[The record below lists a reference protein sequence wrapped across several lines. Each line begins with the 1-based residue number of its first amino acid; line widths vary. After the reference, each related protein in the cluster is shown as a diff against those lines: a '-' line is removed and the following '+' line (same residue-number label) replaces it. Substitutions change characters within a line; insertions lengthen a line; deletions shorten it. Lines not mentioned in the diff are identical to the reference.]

1 MNKKLTFPE
10 LAELLSVATNTS
22 KRMSELALREM
33 FAVISGKLLD
43 GESVKIDGLGV
54 FKVTEV
60 NSRRSVNVNTGEAIE
75 IPGHSKITFVADK
88 RLAEAVNAPFA
99 SFESVVLD
107 DDVTADMLT
116 AIDNAEPAE
125 PAAESSEFSEFSEHS
140 ELSEPVA
147 EPAEPA
153 AEPVEPSEFS
163 EPSELS
169 ELSEP
174 SEFSELSEFSE
185 PAAEPAEPSEPSEPS
200 ELSEPSE
207 SSELSEPSEPATE
220 PAAEP
225 SEPSELSEPAAE
237 EPAEPAAEPVE
248 EEDAQGG
255 AIHVSQSDDDYYYD
269 DDDDESWWQ
278 RHRTLKGFLMGV
290 VAGAALYAAADF
302 AIKYYEDNRKVVS
315 AETFEAT
322 DGEVVAA
329 DTLPSDTLS
338 DKASPKDSLKPTAS
352 TPLESAKSTAV
363 KQVTDTVT
371 GSYFLTRMARR
382 HYGNG
387 HFWVYI
393 YEENKG
399 KISNPNNVRPGTV
412 VVIPDAKKYGIDKDN
427 PQSVEAAKRKEGEIQ
442 RKFL

>member
-1 MNKKLTFPE
+1 VM
-10 LAELLSVATNTS
+10 
-22 KRMSELALREM
+22 
-33 FAVISGKLLD
+33 
-43 GESVKIDGLGV
+43 
-54 FKVTEV
+54 EV

-125 PAAESSEFSEFSEHS
+125 ERDAEPPESSEFSE
-140 ELSEPVA
+140 LSEPA

-153 AEPVEPSEFS
+153 AEPPES
-163 EPSELS
+163 
-169 ELSEP
+169 
-174 SEFSELSEFSE
+174 SEFSELSEPAEPAAEPAAVPSESSEFSELSE
-185 PAAEPAEPSEPSEPS
+185 PAAEPAEP
-200 ELSEPSE
+200 
-207 SSELSEPSEPATE
+207 
-220 PAAEP
+220 AAEP
-225 SEPSELSEPAAE
+225 AELSEPAEEPAAEESAE
-237 EPAEPAAEPVE
+237 EPAAEEEIETKDE

-255 AIHVSQSDDDYYYD
+255 TIHVPQSDDDYYYDD

-278 RHRTLKGFLMGV
+278 RHRTLKGFLMGI

-315 AETFEAT
+315 AETIAAD

-329 DTLPSDTLS
+329 DTLPSDSLA

-352 TPLESAKSTAV
+352 TPSEPAKSTAV

-393 YEENKG
+393 YEENRG
-399 KISNPNNVRPGTV
+399 KISNPNNVKPGTV

-427 PQSVEAAKRKEGEIQ
+427 PQSVEEAKRKEGEIQ

>member
-33 FAVISGKLLD
+33 FAVISGKLLE

-125 PAAESSEFSEFSEHS
+125 PSA
-140 ELSEPVA
+140 
-147 EPAEPA
+147 
-153 AEPVEPSEFS
+153 
-163 EPSELS
+163 
-169 ELSEP
+169 EP
-174 SEFSELSEFSE
+174 SEFSELSEFL
-185 PAAEPAEPSEPSEPS
+185 
-200 ELSEPSE
+200 ELSEF
-207 SSELSEPSEPATE
+207 
-220 PAAEP
+220 

-237 EPAEPAAEPVE
+237 EPAEPAAEHVE
-248 EEDAQGG
+248 KEDAQGG
-255 AIHVSQSDDDYYYD
+255 AIHVPQSDDDYYYD

-315 AETFEAT
+315 AETIEAT

>member
-125 PAAESSEFSEFSEHS
+125 PSA
-140 ELSEPVA
+140 
-147 EPAEPA
+147 
-153 AEPVEPSEFS
+153 EPSEFS
-163 EPSELS
+163 EP
-169 ELSEP
+169 
-174 SEFSELSEFSE
+174 SELSEFSE

-200 ELSEPSE
+200 E
-207 SSELSEPSEPATE
+207 PAE

-225 SEPSELSEPAAE
+225 SEPTEP
-237 EPAEPAAEPVE
+237 AEPVE

-315 AETFEAT
+315 AETIEAD

-329 DTLPSDTLS
+329 DTLPSDTLA

>member
-33 FAVISGKLLD
+33 FAVISGKLLE

-125 PAAESSEFSEFSEHS
+125 PAAESSEFSEFSEFL
-140 ELSEPVA
+140 ELSEP
-147 EPAEPA
+147 
-153 AEPVEPSEFS
+153 
-163 EPSELS
+163 
-169 ELSEP
+169 
-174 SEFSELSEFSE
+174 SELSEFSE

-225 SEPSELSEPAAE
+225 SELSEFSEPSELSEPAAE

-315 AETFEAT
+315 AETIEAT

>member
-1 MNKKLTFPE
+1 M
-10 LAELLSVATNTS
+10 
-22 KRMSELALREM
+22 
-33 FAVISGKLLD
+33 
-43 GESVKIDGLGV
+43 
-54 FKVTEV
+54 
-60 NSRRSVNVNTGEAIE
+60 
-75 IPGHSKITFVADK
+75 
-88 RLAEAVNAPFA
+88 
-99 SFESVVLD
+99 
-107 DDVTADMLT
+107 
-116 AIDNAEPAE
+116 
-125 PAAESSEFSEFSEHS
+125 
-140 ELSEPVA
+140 ELSEPS
-147 EPAEPA
+147 
-153 AEPVEPSEFS
+153 EPSEFS
-163 EPSELS
+163 EPSE
-169 ELSEP
+169 
-174 SEFSELSEFSE
+174 
-185 PAAEPAEPSEPSEPS
+185 PAA
-200 ELSEPSE
+200 
-207 SSELSEPSEPATE
+207 E

-225 SEPSELSEPAAE
+225 SEPSELSEPTELSEPAT
-237 EPAEPAAEPVE
+237 EPAELAAEPVE

-255 AIHVSQSDDDYYYD
+255 AIHVPQSDDDYYYD

-329 DTLPSDTLS
+329 DTLPSDTLA

>member
-33 FAVISGKLLD
+33 FAVISGKLLE

-125 PAAESSEFSEFSEHS
+125 PS
-140 ELSEPVA
+140 A
-147 EPAEPA
+147 EP
-153 AEPVEPSEFS
+153 
-163 EPSELS
+163 
-169 ELSEP
+169 
-174 SEFSELSEFSE
+174 SELSEFSE

-200 ELSEPSE
+200 E
-207 SSELSEPSEPATE
+207 PAE

-225 SEPSELSEPAAE
+225 SEPTEP
-237 EPAEPAAEPVE
+237 AEPVE

-255 AIHVSQSDDDYYYD
+255 AIHVPQSDDDYYYD

-315 AETFEAT
+315 AETIEAD

-329 DTLPSDTLS
+329 DTLPSDTLA

-352 TPLESAKSTAV
+352 TQSEPAKSTAV

>member
-163 EPSELS
+163 EPSE
-169 ELSEP
+169 
-174 SEFSELSEFSE
+174 
-185 PAAEPAEPSEPSEPS
+185 
-200 ELSEPSE
+200 
-207 SSELSEPSEPATE
+207 PATE

-225 SEPSELSEPAAE
+225 SELSEFSEPSELSEPAAE

-255 AIHVSQSDDDYYYD
+255 AIHVPQSDDDYYYD

-352 TPLESAKSTAV
+352 TQSEPAKSTAV

>member
-33 FAVISGKLLD
+33 FAVISGKLLE

-125 PAAESSEFSEFSEHS
+125 PAAE
-140 ELSEPVA
+140 
-147 EPAEPA
+147 
-153 AEPVEPSEFS
+153 PSEFS
-163 EPSELS
+163 
-169 ELSEP
+169 
-174 SEFSELSEFSE
+174 
-185 PAAEPAEPSEPSEPS
+185 EPAEPSEP
-200 ELSEPSE
+200 
-207 SSELSEPSEPATE
+207 SELSEPSEPATE

-225 SEPSELSEPAAE
+225 SELSEFSEPSELSEPAAE

-315 AETFEAT
+315 AETIEAT

>member
-33 FAVISGKLLD
+33 FAVISGKLLE

-125 PAAESSEFSEFSEHS
+125 PSA
-140 ELSEPVA
+140 
-147 EPAEPA
+147 
-153 AEPVEPSEFS
+153 
-163 EPSELS
+163 
-169 ELSEP
+169 EP

-225 SEPSELSEPAAE
+225 SELSEFSEPSELSEPAAE

-315 AETFEAT
+315 AETIEAT

>member
-125 PAAESSEFSEFSEHS
+125 PSA
-140 ELSEPVA
+140 
-147 EPAEPA
+147 
-153 AEPVEPSEFS
+153 
-163 EPSELS
+163 
-169 ELSEP
+169 EP
-174 SEFSELSEFSE
+174 SEFSELSEF
-185 PAAEPAEPSEPSEPS
+185 
-200 ELSEPSE
+200 
-207 SSELSEPSEPATE
+207 
-220 PAAEP
+220 

-269 DDDDESWWQ
+269 DDDDDSWWQ

-315 AETFEAT
+315 AETIEAT

>member
-125 PAAESSEFSEFSEHS
+125 PSAEPSEFSE
-140 ELSEPVA
+140 L
-147 EPAEPA
+147 
-153 AEPVEPSEFS
+153 SEFS
-163 EPSELS
+163 EPSE
-169 ELSEP
+169 P
-174 SEFSELSEFSE
+174 SEFSE

-200 ELSEPSE
+200 EPA
-207 SSELSEPSEPATE
+207 EPATE
-220 PAAEP
+220 PAAEF

-315 AETFEAT
+315 AETIEAT

>member
-1 MNKKLTFPE
+1 MP
-10 LAELLSVATNTS
+10 
-22 KRMSELALREM
+22 
-33 FAVISGKLLD
+33 
-43 GESVKIDGLGV
+43 
-54 FKVTEV
+54 
-60 NSRRSVNVNTGEAIE
+60 
-75 IPGHSKITFVADK
+75 
-88 RLAEAVNAPFA
+88 
-99 SFESVVLD
+99 
-107 DDVTADMLT
+107 
-116 AIDNAEPAE
+116 
-125 PAAESSEFSEFSEHS
+125 
-140 ELSEPVA
+140 
-147 EPAEPA
+147 
-153 AEPVEPSEFS
+153 
-163 EPSELS
+163 
-169 ELSEP
+169 
-174 SEFSELSEFSE
+174 
-185 PAAEPAEPSEPSEPS
+185 
-200 ELSEPSE
+200 
-207 SSELSEPSEPATE
+207 
-220 PAAEP
+220 
-225 SEPSELSEPAAE
+225 
-237 EPAEPAAEPVE
+237 
-248 EEDAQGG
+248 
-255 AIHVSQSDDDYYYD
+255 QSDDDYYYD

-278 RHRTLKGFLMGV
+278 RHRTLKGFLMGI

-315 AETFEAT
+315 AETIEAT

-329 DTLPSDTLS
+329 DTLPSDSLA

-352 TPLESAKSTAV
+352 TPLEPAKSTAV

>member
-33 FAVISGKLLD
+33 FAVISGKLLE

-75 IPGHSKITFVADK
+75 IPCHSKITFVADK

-125 PAAESSEFSEFSEHS
+125 PAAESSEFSAFSEH
-140 ELSEPVA
+140 
-147 EPAEPA
+147 
-153 AEPVEPSEFS
+153 
-163 EPSELS
+163 
-169 ELSEP
+169 
-174 SEFSELSEFSE
+174 
-185 PAAEPAEPSEPSEPS
+185 
-200 ELSEPSE
+200 
-207 SSELSEPSEPATE
+207 SELSEPSEPATE

-225 SEPSELSEPAAE
+225 SELSEFSGPSELSEPAAE

-255 AIHVSQSDDDYYYD
+255 AIHVSQSGDDYYYD

-315 AETFEAT
+315 AETIEAT

-352 TPLESAKSTAV
+352 TPLESAKSTIM

>member
-33 FAVISGKLLD
+33 FAVISGKLLE

-125 PAAESSEFSEFSEHS
+125 PSA
-140 ELSEPVA
+140 
-147 EPAEPA
+147 
-153 AEPVEPSEFS
+153 
-163 EPSELS
+163 
-169 ELSEP
+169 EP
-174 SEFSELSEFSE
+174 SEFSELSEFLELSEFSEFSE
-185 PAAEPAEPSEPSEPS
+185 PAAEPAEP
-200 ELSEPSE
+200 SEPSE

-225 SEPSELSEPAAE
+225 SELSEFSEPSELSEPAAE

-315 AETFEAT
+315 AETIAAD

-329 DTLPSDTLS
+329 DTLPSDTLA

>member
-10 LAELLSVATNTS
+10 LAELLSAATNTS

-33 FAVISGKLLD
+33 FAVISGKLLE

-75 IPGHSKITFVADK
+75 IPGHSKITFVADR

-125 PAAESSEFSEFSEHS
+125 PAAE
-140 ELSEPVA
+140 
-147 EPAEPA
+147 PA
-153 AEPVEPSEFS
+153 AEPSEFS

-169 ELSEP
+169 EPSEP
-174 SEFSELSEFSE
+174 SEFSELSEPSEFS
-185 PAAEPAEPSEPSEPS
+185 EPSEPSEPS
-200 ELSEPSE
+200 EF
-207 SSELSEPSEPATE
+207 SELSE

-225 SEPSELSEPAAE
+225 SEPSELSEPTELSEPAT
-237 EPAEPAAEPVE
+237 EPAELAAEPVE

-255 AIHVSQSDDDYYYD
+255 AIHVPQSDDDYYYD

-278 RHRTLKGFLMGV
+278 RHRTFKGFLMGV

-315 AETFEAT
+315 AETIEAT

>member
-125 PAAESSEFSEFSEHS
+125 PAAESSEFSEFSE
-140 ELSEPVA
+140 
-147 EPAEPA
+147 
-153 AEPVEPSEFS
+153 
-163 EPSELS
+163 
-169 ELSEP
+169 
-174 SEFSELSEFSE
+174 FSE

-225 SEPSELSEPAAE
+225 SELSEFSEPSELSEPAAE

-315 AETFEAT
+315 AETIEAT

>member
-125 PAAESSEFSEFSEHS
+125 PSAESSEFSEFSEFSEHS

-163 EPSELS
+163 EPSE
-169 ELSEP
+169 
-174 SEFSELSEFSE
+174 
-185 PAAEPAEPSEPSEPS
+185 
-200 ELSEPSE
+200 
-207 SSELSEPSEPATE
+207 PATE

-225 SEPSELSEPAAE
+225 SELSEFSEPSELSEPAAE

-255 AIHVSQSDDDYYYD
+255 AIHVPQSDDDYYYD
-269 DDDDESWWQ
+269 DDDDDSWWQ

-315 AETFEAT
+315 AETIEAD

-329 DTLPSDTLS
+329 DTLPSDTLA

-352 TPLESAKSTAV
+352 TQSEPAKSTAV

>member
-33 FAVISGKLLD
+33 FAVISGKLLE

-153 AEPVEPSEFS
+153 AEPVEPSE
-163 EPSELS
+163 
-169 ELSEP
+169 
-174 SEFSELSEFSE
+174 
-185 PAAEPAEPSEPSEPS
+185 
-200 ELSEPSE
+200 

-225 SEPSELSEPAAE
+225 SELSEFSEPSELSEPAAE

-315 AETFEAT
+315 AETIEAD

-329 DTLPSDTLS
+329 DTLPSDTLA

-352 TPLESAKSTAV
+352 TQSEPAKSTAV

>member
-10 LAELLSVATNTS
+10 LAELLSAATNTS

-33 FAVISGKLLD
+33 FAVISGKLLE

-75 IPGHSKITFVADK
+75 IPGHSKITFVADR

-125 PAAESSEFSEFSEHS
+125 PAAEPSEFSE
-140 ELSEPVA
+140 PA
-147 EPAEPA
+147 EPAEPSESSEPSEP
-153 AEPVEPSEFS
+153 AEPAEPLELSEPSEPSEFS
-163 EPSELS
+163 EPSE
-169 ELSEP
+169 P
-174 SEFSELSEFSE
+174 SEF
-185 PAAEPAEPSEPSEPS
+185 
-200 ELSEPSE
+200 
-207 SSELSEPSEPATE
+207 
-220 PAAEP
+220 

-315 AETFEAT
+315 AETIEAT

>member
-10 LAELLSVATNTS
+10 LAELLSAATNTS

-33 FAVISGKLLD
+33 FAVISGKLLE

-75 IPGHSKITFVADK
+75 IPGHSKITFVADR

-125 PAAESSEFSEFSEHS
+125 PSA
-140 ELSEPVA
+140 
-147 EPAEPA
+147 
-153 AEPVEPSEFS
+153 
-163 EPSELS
+163 
-169 ELSEP
+169 EP

-200 ELSEPSE
+200 E
-207 SSELSEPSEPATE
+207 PAE

-225 SEPSELSEPAAE
+225 SEPTEPAEPAAE
-237 EPAEPAAEPVE
+237 PSEPTEPAEPAAEPSEPAEPAAEPVE

-315 AETFEAT
+315 AETIEAT

>member
-33 FAVISGKLLD
+33 FAVISGKLLE

-116 AIDNAEPAE
+116 AMDNAEPA
-125 PAAESSEFSEFSEHS
+125 
-140 ELSEPVA
+140 A

-153 AEPVEPSEFS
+153 AEPSEFS
-163 EPSELS
+163 EPTEPAAEPAAEPSELS
-169 ELSEP
+169 EP
-174 SEFSELSEFSE
+174 VAEFSEFSE
-185 PAAEPAEPSEPSEPS
+185 PAAEF
-200 ELSEPSE
+200 
-207 SSELSEPSEPATE
+207 SELSEPSEP
-220 PAAEP
+220 
-225 SEPSELSEPAAE
+225 SEPAE
-237 EPAEPAAEPVE
+237 EPAVEPVAEPAAEPVE
-248 EEDAQGG
+248 KEDAQGG
-255 AIHVSQSDDDYYYD
+255 AIHVPQSDDDYYYD

-315 AETFEAT
+315 AETIAAD

-329 DTLPSDTLS
+329 DTLPSDTLA

-352 TPLESAKSTAV
+352 TPSEPAKSAAV

-412 VVIPDAKKYGIDKDN
+412 VVIPDAKKYGIDKDD

>member
-33 FAVISGKLLD
+33 FAVISGKLLE

-153 AEPVEPSEFS
+153 AEPVEPSE
-163 EPSELS
+163 
-169 ELSEP
+169 
-174 SEFSELSEFSE
+174 
-185 PAAEPAEPSEPSEPS
+185 
-200 ELSEPSE
+200 

-225 SEPSELSEPAAE
+225 SELSEFSEPSELSEPAAE

-269 DDDDESWWQ
+269 DDDDDSWWQ

-315 AETFEAT
+315 AETIEAD

-329 DTLPSDTLS
+329 DTLPSDTLA

-352 TPLESAKSTAV
+352 TQSEPAKSTAV

>member
-10 LAELLSVATNTS
+10 LAELLSAATNTS

-33 FAVISGKLLD
+33 FAVISGKLLE

-75 IPGHSKITFVADK
+75 IPGHSKITFVADR

-125 PAAESSEFSEFSEHS
+125 PAAEPAAEPSEFSEFSE
-140 ELSEPVA
+140 
-147 EPAEPA
+147 PA
-153 AEPVEPSEFS
+153 AEPSEFS
-163 EPSELS
+163 EPSEPAEPAAEPS
-169 ELSEP
+169 EFSEPAEPSEP
-174 SEFSELSEFSE
+174 SEFSELS
-185 PAAEPAEPSEPSEPS
+185 
-200 ELSEPSE
+200 
-207 SSELSEPSEPATE
+207 E

-225 SEPSELSEPAAE
+225 SEPSELSEPTELSEPAT
-237 EPAEPAAEPVE
+237 EPAELAAEPVE

-255 AIHVSQSDDDYYYD
+255 AIHVPQSDDDYYYD

-329 DTLPSDTLS
+329 DTLPSDTLA

-352 TPLESAKSTAV
+352 TPLESAKSTIM

>member
-33 FAVISGKLLD
+33 FAVISGKLLE

-116 AIDNAEPAE
+116 AIDNAEPSELSELSEPAE
-125 PAAESSEFSEFSEHS
+125 PAAEPSEFS
-140 ELSEPVA
+140 ELSEPTA

-153 AEPVEPSEFS
+153 AEPT
-163 EPSELS
+163 
-169 ELSEP
+169 
-174 SEFSELSEFSE
+174 E
-185 PAAEPAEPSEPSEPS
+185 PAAEPVAEPA
-200 ELSEPSE
+200 
-207 SSELSEPSEPATE
+207 ELSEPSEPATE

-225 SEPSELSEPAAE
+225 
-237 EPAEPAAEPVE
+237 VE
-248 EEDAQGG
+248 KEDAQGG
-255 AIHVSQSDDDYYYD
+255 AIHVPQSDDDYYYD

-315 AETFEAT
+315 AETIEAT

-329 DTLPSDTLS
+329 DTLPSDSLA

-352 TPLESAKSTAV
+352 TPSEPAKSTIV

>member
-33 FAVISGKLLD
+33 FAVISGKLLE

-75 IPGHSKITFVADK
+75 IPGHSKITFVADR

-125 PAAESSEFSEFSEHS
+125 PAAE
-140 ELSEPVA
+140 
-147 EPAEPA
+147 PA
-153 AEPVEPSEFS
+153 AEPSEFS

-169 ELSEP
+169 EPSEP
-174 SEFSELSEFSE
+174 SEFSE
-185 PAAEPAEPSEPSEPS
+185 PAEPSEP
-200 ELSEPSE
+200 
-207 SSELSEPSEPATE
+207 SELSEPSEPATE

-225 SEPSELSEPAAE
+225 SELSEFSEPSELSEPAAE

-315 AETFEAT
+315 AETIEAT

>member
-33 FAVISGKLLD
+33 FAVISGKLLE

-125 PAAESSEFSEFSEHS
+125 PAAE
-140 ELSEPVA
+140 
-147 EPAEPA
+147 PA
-153 AEPVEPSEFS
+153 AEPSEFS

-169 ELSEP
+169 EPSEP
-174 SEFSELSEFSE
+174 SEFSE
-185 PAAEPAEPSEPSEPS
+185 PAEPSEP
-200 ELSEPSE
+200 
-207 SSELSEPSEPATE
+207 SELSEPSEPATE

-225 SEPSELSEPAAE
+225 SELSEFSEPSELSEPAAE

-315 AETFEAT
+315 AETIAAD

-329 DTLPSDTLS
+329 DTLPSDTLA

-352 TPLESAKSTAV
+352 TPSESAKSTIV

>member
-10 LAELLSVATNTS
+10 LAELLSAATNTS

-33 FAVISGKLLD
+33 FAVISGKLLE

-125 PAAESSEFSEFSEHS
+125 PAAEPSEFS
-140 ELSEPVA
+140 

-153 AEPVEPSEFS
+153 AE
-163 EPSELS
+163 LS
-169 ELSEP
+169 ES
-174 SEFSELSEFSE
+174 
-185 PAAEPAEPSEPSEPS
+185 
-200 ELSEPSE
+200 
-207 SSELSEPSEPATE
+207 SEPSEPAE
-220 PAAEP
+220 PAEPLEP
-225 SEPSELSEPAAE
+225 SEPSELSEPA
-237 EPAEPAAEPVE
+237 EPAEEPAAEPTEPSEFSELSEPAAEPSELSEPTVEPAE

-255 AIHVSQSDDDYYYD
+255 AIHVPQSDDDYYYD

-278 RHRTLKGFLMGV
+278 RHRTFKGFLMGV

-329 DTLPSDTLS
+329 DTLPSDTLA
-338 DKASPKDSLKPTAS
+338 DKASPKD
-352 TPLESAKSTAV
+352 
-363 KQVTDTVT
+363 
-371 GSYFLTRMARR
+371 
-382 HYGNG
+382 
-387 HFWVYI
+387 
-393 YEENKG
+393 
-399 KISNPNNVRPGTV
+399 
-412 VVIPDAKKYGIDKDN
+412 
-427 PQSVEAAKRKEGEIQ
+427 
-442 RKFL
+442 

>member
-10 LAELLSVATNTS
+10 LAELLSAATNTS

-33 FAVISGKLLD
+33 FAVISGKLLE

-125 PAAESSEFSEFSEHS
+125 PAAE
-140 ELSEPVA
+140 
-147 EPAEPA
+147 PA
-153 AEPVEPSEFS
+153 AEPSEFS

-169 ELSEP
+169 EPSEP
-174 SEFSELSEFSE
+174 SEFSE
-185 PAAEPAEPSEPSEPS
+185 PAEPSEP
-200 ELSEPSE
+200 
-207 SSELSEPSEPATE
+207 SELSEPSEPATE

-225 SEPSELSEPAAE
+225 SELSEFSEPSELSEPAAE

-315 AETFEAT
+315 AETIEAT

>member
-174 SEFSELSEFSE
+174 SE
-185 PAAEPAEPSEPSEPS
+185 
-200 ELSEPSE
+200 
-207 SSELSEPSEPATE
+207 PATE

-225 SEPSELSEPAAE
+225 SELSEFSEPSELSEPAAE

-315 AETFEAT
+315 AETIEAT

>member
-33 FAVISGKLLD
+33 FAVISGKLLE

-116 AIDNAEPAE
+116 AIDNAEPA
-125 PAAESSEFSEFSEHS
+125 
-140 ELSEPVA
+140 A

-153 AEPVEPSEFS
+153 AE
-163 EPSELS
+163 
-169 ELSEP
+169 
-174 SEFSELSEFSE
+174 LSEFSE
-185 PAAEPAEPSEPSEPS
+185 PIAEHAELSEPAAEPSEPSEPS

-207 SSELSEPSEPATE
+207 FSEPAAEPTEPSESAAEPTEPSEFSEPSEPIAEPSEFSEPSELSEPATE

-225 SEPSELSEPAAE
+225 
-237 EPAEPAAEPVE
+237 AEPAAEPVE
-248 EEDAQGG
+248 PVEKEDAQGG
-255 AIHVSQSDDDYYYD
+255 AIHVPQSDDDYYYD
-269 DDDDESWWQ
+269 YDDDESWWQ
-278 RHRTLKGFLMGV
+278 RHRTLKGFLMGI

-315 AETFEAT
+315 AETIAAA

-329 DTLPSDTLS
+329 DTLPSDSLA
-338 DKASPKDSLKPTAS
+338 DKALPKDSLKPTAS
-352 TPLESAKSTAV
+352 TPSESAKSTIV

>member
-1 MNKKLTFPE
+1 MP
-10 LAELLSVATNTS
+10 
-22 KRMSELALREM
+22 
-33 FAVISGKLLD
+33 
-43 GESVKIDGLGV
+43 
-54 FKVTEV
+54 
-60 NSRRSVNVNTGEAIE
+60 
-75 IPGHSKITFVADK
+75 
-88 RLAEAVNAPFA
+88 
-99 SFESVVLD
+99 
-107 DDVTADMLT
+107 
-116 AIDNAEPAE
+116 
-125 PAAESSEFSEFSEHS
+125 
-140 ELSEPVA
+140 
-147 EPAEPA
+147 
-153 AEPVEPSEFS
+153 
-163 EPSELS
+163 
-169 ELSEP
+169 
-174 SEFSELSEFSE
+174 
-185 PAAEPAEPSEPSEPS
+185 
-200 ELSEPSE
+200 
-207 SSELSEPSEPATE
+207 
-220 PAAEP
+220 
-225 SEPSELSEPAAE
+225 
-237 EPAEPAAEPVE
+237 
-248 EEDAQGG
+248 
-255 AIHVSQSDDDYYYD
+255 QSDDDYYYD

-315 AETFEAT
+315 AETIAAD

-329 DTLPSDTLS
+329 DTLPSDTLA

>member
-10 LAELLSVATNTS
+10 LAELLSAATNTS

-33 FAVISGKLLD
+33 FAVISGKLLE

-116 AIDNAEPAE
+116 AIDNAEP
-125 PAAESSEFSEFSEHS
+125 
-140 ELSEPVA
+140 VA

-153 AEPVEPSEFS
+153 AELSEFSEHSEFS
-163 EPSELS
+163 EPI
-169 ELSEP
+169 
-174 SEFSELSEFSE
+174 
-185 PAAEPAEPSEPSEPS
+185 AEPS

-207 SSELSEPSEPATE
+207 PAEPAAEPSEFSELSEPSEPATE
-220 PAAEP
+220 PAAE
-225 SEPSELSEPAAE
+225 L
-237 EPAEPAAEPVE
+237 VE

-255 AIHVSQSDDDYYYD
+255 AIHVPQSDDDYYYD

-278 RHRTLKGFLMGV
+278 RHRTFKGFLMGV

-315 AETFEAT
+315 AETIAAD

-329 DTLPSDTLS
+329 DTLPSDTLA
-338 DKASPKDSLKPTAS
+338 DKASPKDSLKSTAS
-352 TPLESAKSTAV
+352 TPLESAKSTIV

>member
-33 FAVISGKLLD
+33 FAVISGKLLE

-116 AIDNAEPAE
+116 AIDNAEPA
-125 PAAESSEFSEFSEHS
+125 
-140 ELSEPVA
+140 A

-153 AEPVEPSEFS
+153 AE
-163 EPSELS
+163 
-169 ELSEP
+169 
-174 SEFSELSEFSE
+174 LSEFSE
-185 PAAEPAEPSEPSEPS
+185 PIAEHAELSEPAAEPSEPSEPS

-207 SSELSEPSEPATE
+207 FSEPAAEPTEPSESAAEPTEPSEFSEPSELSEPATE

-225 SEPSELSEPAAE
+225 
-237 EPAEPAAEPVE
+237 AEPAAEPVE
-248 EEDAQGG
+248 PVEKEDAQGG
-255 AIHVSQSDDDYYYD
+255 AIHVPQSDDDYYYD
-269 DDDDESWWQ
+269 YDDDESWWQ
-278 RHRTLKGFLMGV
+278 RHRTLKGFLMGI

-315 AETFEAT
+315 AETIAAA

-329 DTLPSDTLS
+329 DTLPSDSLA
-338 DKASPKDSLKPTAS
+338 DKALPKDSLKPTAS
-352 TPLESAKSTAV
+352 TPSESAKSTIV

>member
-33 FAVISGKLLD
+33 FAVISGKLLE

-116 AIDNAEPAE
+116 AIDNAEPA
-125 PAAESSEFSEFSEHS
+125 AESSEPIVEPSEFS
-140 ELSEPVA
+140 ELSEPS
-147 EPAEPA
+147 EPADSSELSELSELSEYSEPA
-153 AEPVEPSEFS
+153 AEPTELAAEPSEFS
-163 EPSELS
+163 EPSE
-169 ELSEP
+169 P
-174 SEFSELSEFSE
+174 AE
-185 PAAEPAEPSEPSEPS
+185 PAAEP
-200 ELSEPSE
+200 
-207 SSELSEPSEPATE
+207 SEPSEPATE

-225 SEPSELSEPAAE
+225 A
-237 EPAEPAAEPVE
+237 E

-255 AIHVSQSDDDYYYD
+255 AIHVPQSDDDYYYD

-290 VAGAALYAAADF
+290 VAGTALYAAADF

-315 AETFEAT
+315 AETIAAD

-329 DTLPSDTLS
+329 DTLPSDSLA

-352 TPLESAKSTAV
+352 TPLEPAKSTIV